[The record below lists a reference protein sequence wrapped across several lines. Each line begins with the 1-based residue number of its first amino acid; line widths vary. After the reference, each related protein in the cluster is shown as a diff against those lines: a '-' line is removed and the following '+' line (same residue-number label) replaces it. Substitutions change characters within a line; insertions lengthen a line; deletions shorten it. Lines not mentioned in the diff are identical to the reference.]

1 NEVRDCK
8 TELLSGIEWRAILL
22 GRLKFA
28 LLKWLLDD
36 ICVNSVC
43 KDCQLSSEIEI
54 AGYVGTACGEEDIF
68 IQARKAWG
76 LEK

>member
-1 NEVRDCK
+1 M
-8 TELLSGIEWRAILL
+8 L
-22 GRLKFA
+22 GRIKFA

-43 KDCQLSSEIEI
+43 KDCQLSSEVTIDSYK
-54 AGYVGTACGEEDIF
+54 GFACTEEDVF

-76 LEK
+76 LVKE